1 MRPAGFSI
9 GRFLGISL
17 VLALPGLLGLV
28 VLTLDDRLAA
38 APALIAGAAVFAGS
52 ACILALFFR
61 DFVRVSS
68 FVDRLIG
75 SGAVSSRPPPLRF
88 ELARD
93 FAAQIAWLDRE
104 WRERL
109 RQAER
114 RLAASEGLIEA
125 MQDPLLVIGPDRVI
139 RRANATALALYGVR
153 AVGRDLAETLR
164 HPDLLAA
171 VGSAVNGGGERTVQ
185 FSQPVP
191 VARTFEARVM
201 PLADAWVDAAHA
213 GQDDP
218 VRGSGALLT
227 LHDISAIKRSEQM
240 RADFV
245 ANASHELRTPLS
257 TLIGFIETL
266 RGSAREDSE
275 ARERFLSIMED
286 QANRMSRLVHDLL
299 SLSRIELDEHT
310 RPTGRVDLAGLLN
323 TVVDLLGIRAQE
335 QGIALVLDLAPDLP
349 AVTGDDDQL
358 TQVFQ
363 NLVDN
368 AIKYGRTDKD
378 ILIRAVTSGVDGRT
392 VSVSVVD
399 RGVGIPR
406 SHLPRLTE
414 RFYRVDPARSRAMG
428 GTGLGLAIVK
438 HILTRHA
445 GRLSVDSEP
454 GRGSTFTVHLPA
466 APDSPAAGPATGP
479 GPVRTLP
486 AEAGLSTGADIKA

>member
-1 MRPAGFSI
+1 MRPSGFSI
-9 GRFLGISL
+9 GRFFGISL
-17 VLALPGLLGLV
+17 VFALPGLLGLG
-28 VLTLDDRLAA
+28 VLALDNRLAPVPAFFA
-38 APALIAGAAVFAGS
+38 AVAVFAGS
-52 ACILALFFR
+52 GCILTIFFR
-61 DFVRVSS
+61 DFVRISS
-68 FVDRLIG
+68 FVDTLADV
-75 SGAVSSRPPPLRF
+75 GAGATAPRPPPLRF
-88 ELARD
+88 ELVRD
-93 FAAQIAWLDRE
+93 FAAQITQLDRQ
-104 WRERL
+104 WRKRV
-109 RQAER
+109 RKAER

-125 MQDPLLVIGPDRVI
+125 MQDPLLVVGPDRTI
-139 RRANATALALYGVR
+139 RRANATALALYGTR
-153 AVGRDLAETLR
+153 AMGRDLAETLR

-191 VARTFEARVM
+191 VERTFEGRVM
-201 PLADAWVDAAHA
+201 PLADAWM
-213 GQDDP
+213 DP
-218 VRGSGALLT
+218 VQSASGDTAPGTGALLT

-266 RGSAREDSE
+266 RGPARDDSE
-275 ARERFLSIMED
+275 ARDRFLGIMED
-286 QANRMSRLVHDLL
+286 QANRMSRLVQDLL

-310 RPTGRVDLAGLLN
+310 RPTGRVDLGGVLN
-323 TVVDLLGIRAQE
+323 TVVDLLGIRAE
-335 QGIALVLDLAPDLP
+335 ERGISLVVDLPPDLP
-349 AVTGDDDQL
+349 AVAGDDDQL

-368 AIKYGRTDKD
+368 AIKYGGADEAV
-378 ILIRAVTSGVDGRT
+378 IIRATAVGADGRT
-392 VSVSVVD
+392 VSVSVID

-438 HILTRHA
+438 HILTRHG
-445 GRLSVDSEP
+445 GRLSVDSAP

-466 APDSPAAGPATGP
+466 AAGH
-479 GPVRTLP
+479 RMN
-486 AEAGLSTGADIKA
+486 EAGTKTSFRDENDLSTGTDIKP